1 MMQPHELLAF
11 VKRVHEH
18 IRDRVVAACEATALE
33 QLAAVTGHEGGDTIF
48 AIDRVSEVVLLEQFA
63 ELGAKVPFRLVA
75 EGLGESGVHDFPLG
89 VSPDALQYVVIVD
102 PIDGTRGLMYQK
114 RSAWILTGIAPYRGD
129 HTCLSDIM
137 LAVMTEIPLVK
148 QHLSDTLWAIKGQG
162 AQAARFDRVRGTTV
176 ALPIRPSQA
185 TTIRQGFG
193 NIARFF
199 PGDRARL
206 AAVDDKVVTSML
218 GEAPQGRALSFEDQ
232 YISTGGQFYEL
243 LMGHDRWLA
252 DVRPLLLAPA
262 DRLGSQ
268 PMLCCHP
275 YDVCTELVAREA
287 GIIVCQ
293 ANGLPLDAPL
303 DVHSPVSWVAVANAT
318 LAQQLIPALQQ
329 ALIEHGMALEEVQ
342 K

>member
-1 MMQPHELLAF
+1 MQPHELLAF
-11 VKRVHEH
+11 VKHVHQH
-18 IRDRVVAACEATALE
+18 IRDSVVAACEATALE
-33 QLAAVTGHEGGDTIF
+33 QLATVTGHEGGDTIF
-48 AIDRVSEVVLLEQFA
+48 AIDRVSEAVLLEQFA
-63 ELGAKVPFRLVA
+63 ELGKHVPFRLVA
-75 EGLGESGVHDFPLG
+75 EGLGESGIHDFPVG
-89 VSPDALQYVVIVD
+89 VASDTLQYVVIVD

-114 RSAWILTGIAPYRGD
+114 RSAWILTGVAPYRGD
-129 HTCLSDIM
+129 KTNLSDIT

-148 QHLSDTLWAIKGQG
+148 QHLSDTLWSIKGQG
-162 AQAARFDRVRGTTV
+162 AHAERFDRIRGTTV

-206 AAVDDKVVTSML
+206 AAVDDQIVTSML

-243 LMGHDRWLA
+243 LMGHDRWIA

-262 DRLGSQ
+262 DRLGTQ
-268 PMLCCHP
+268 PMMCCHP
-275 YDVCTELVAREA
+275 YDVCTELIAREA
-287 GIIVCQ
+287 GVIICQ

-303 DVHSPVSWVAVANAT
+303 DVGSPVSWVGVANAP

-329 ALIEHGMALEEVQ
+329 SLLMHGMALEEVH

>member
-1 MMQPHELLAF
+1 MHTHELLAF
-11 VKRVHEH
+11 IKDVHRH
-18 IRDRVVAACEATALE
+18 IRDRVVDACEATALE

-48 AIDRVSEVVLLEQFA
+48 AIDRVSEAVLLEQFA
-63 ELGAKVPFRLVA
+63 ALGQQVPFRLVA
-75 EGLGESGVHDFPLG
+75 EGLGANGIHDFPAG
-89 VSPDALQYVVIVD
+89 VTANDLQFVVIVD

-114 RSAWILTGIAPYRGD
+114 RSAWILTGVAPYRGD
-129 HTCLSDIM
+129 ATNLRDITV
-137 LAVMTEIPLVK
+137 AVMTEIPLVK
-148 QHLSDTLWAIKGQG
+148 QHLSDTLWATQG
-162 AQAARFDRVRGTTV
+162 DGAHAERFDRIRGTTV
-176 ALPIRPSQA
+176 SLPIRPSQA

-206 AAVDDKVVTSML
+206 AAVDDMVVTSML

-252 DVRPLLLAPA
+252 DVRPLLLSPA
-262 DRLGSQ
+262 ERIAQQ

-275 YDVCTELVAREA
+275 YDVCTELIAREA
-287 GIIVCQ
+287 GVIVCQ

-303 DVHSPVSWVAVANAT
+303 DVDSPVSWVAVANTT
-318 LAQQLIPALQQ
+318 LAQQVLPALQH
-329 ALIEHGMALEEVQ
+329 ALRTHDMPLEEVR